1 MGRYDSA
8 VKGDQKVTDIQKLAG
23 SFKATGKWSE
33 RLLTAKLRRH
43 AYDSGW
49 PAALGRVLE
58 VKHDDNGDFSIQY
71 PAHLESQILGV
82 EFGDQDTPPNPV
94 MLRVANR
101 ADGVFDD
108 HLSRI
113 STALNEVKYI

>member
-1 MGRYDSA
+1 M
-8 VKGDQKVTDIQKLAG
+8 TDIQKLKS
-23 SFKATGKWSE
+23 SFNSTGKWSE

-49 PAALGRVLE
+49 PAALGRTLE
-58 VKHDDNGDFSIQY
+58 VKHLDNGDFSIQY
-71 PAHLESQILGV
+71 PAHLEDQILGI
-82 EFGDQDTPPNPV
+82 EYGGQDNPPNPV

-101 ADGVFDD
+101 AEGVFDD
-108 HLSRI
+108 HLSSI

>member
-1 MGRYDSA
+1 M
-8 VKGDQKVTDIQKLAG
+8 TDIQKLAG
-23 SFKATGKWSE
+23 SFKATGKKSE
-33 RLLTAKLRRH
+33 KLLTAKLRRH

-49 PAALGRVLE
+49 PVQLGRVLE

-82 EFGDQDTPPNPV
+82 EFGDQDTPPNPA

-101 ADGVFDD
+101 ADGVFDE

-113 STALNEVKYI
+113 SNALNEVKYI

>member
-1 MGRYDSA
+1 M
-8 VKGDQKVTDIQKLAG
+8 TDIQKLAG
-23 SFKATGKWSE
+23 SFKATGKKSE
-33 RLLTAKLRRH
+33 KLLTAKLRRH

-49 PAALGRVLE
+49 PVQLGRVLE
-58 VKHDDNGDFSIQY
+58 VKHHDSGDFSIQY
-71 PAHLESQILGV
+71 PAHLEDQILGL
-82 EFGDQDTPPNPV
+82 EYGNQETPANPV